1 MQNVYTASFQV
12 KRWNGPRP
20 ELLFL
25 RSVLGPHY
33 ICPKPGPDLWSSPS
47 RCDTRKLHKYVFL
60 WSELRKSEPKS
71 QVFPTR
77 AQLEPNSSP
86 TRAQNSKPEPYPS
99 PNYLSPFQLY
109 WQKPK
114 KSGEVTVLTENEPP
128 LKRPQL
134 GKVGAVIKA
143 NFPCLNWLV
152 SMLIRA
158 TATPPRVT
166 SFQIGSCLLKF
177 FLFCA
182 QLCIRCWWWQLELH
196 FHEERED
203 AETS

>member
-1 MQNVYTASFQV
+1 MWRA
-12 KRWNGPRP
+12 K
-20 ELLFL
+20 
-25 RSVLGPHY
+25 
-33 ICPKPGPDLWSSPS
+33 
-47 RCDTRKLHKYVFL
+47 HKYVFL

-114 KSGEVTVLTENEPP
+114 KIGEVTVLTENEPP

-158 TATPPRVT
+158 TVTPPRVT
-166 SFQIGSCLLKF
+166 SFQIGSFLLKF
-177 FLFCA
+177 LLSVLFL
-182 QLCIRCWWWQLELH
+182 LH
-196 FHEERED
+196 QYDRTDDNSVIVVSFVHFILRIKGTIVIWTILLGSD
-203 AETS
+203 F